1 MNEDQDF
8 ENVDLPDG
16 DENIEEEKGHDP
28 EKAEKQS
35 IDSVDATDGGVK
47 KAPSRKLDSKKQD
60 PKQSLKS
67 KSGMLNAMYSKMAS
81 MNKEALTAMY
91 SKVSEDFDDVEI
103 DEKKEELP
111 ESSYDFSEE
120 LTDLVESEATLSEEF
135 KSKTAII
142 FETAIR
148 SKIATEVGR
157 LEDEY
162 QERLSEEIETTR
174 TDLVENVDNYL
185 NYVVENWM
193 EENQVAVETGLRAEI
208 AEDFMSNLKELFV
221 ESYIEVPESKIDLVD
236 ELAGQ
241 VEELEEKLNGQTESV
256 ITMSE
261 ELESYKRATVI
272 REHSRDLAETE
283 VEKLM
288 SLVESLD
295 FEDEDTFSAKVKTV
309 KESYFKK
316 ESTEIVDETQDDFD
330 EETVAPSAKMAQYVQ
345 SLRGSRK

>member
-81 MNKEALTAMY
+81 MNKEELTAMY
-91 SKVSEDFDDVEI
+91 SKVSEDFDDVNI
-103 DEKKEELP
+103 DETDEELP

-261 ELESYKRATVI
+261 ELESYKRATII

-330 EETVAPSAKMAQYVQ
+330 KETVAPSAKMAQYVQ

>member
-35 IDSVDATDGGVK
+35 IDSVDATDGVVK

>member
-60 PKQSLKS
+60 PKQSPKS

-103 DEKKEELP
+103 DEKEEELP

-236 ELAGQ
+236 ELAEQ